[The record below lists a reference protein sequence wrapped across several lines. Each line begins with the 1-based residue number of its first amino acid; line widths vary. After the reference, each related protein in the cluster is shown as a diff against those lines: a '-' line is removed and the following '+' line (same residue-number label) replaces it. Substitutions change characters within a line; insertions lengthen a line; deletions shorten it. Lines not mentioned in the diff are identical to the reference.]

1 MKRRI
6 LLAATAAAT
15 LAGTAGCFA
24 EQAAPATGAD
34 RTRLRVGMAFA
45 PDGQLSPYTDDATLI
60 TQLGAAEP
68 LVRLKAD
75 GQAEP
80 ALAASW
86 TRPDAR
92 TVRLTL
98 RDGVTFHDGTAL
110 TAQAAA
116 DALTNATAAKP
127 VPRAIAAVK
136 LTATAVD
143 DTTVEVRAAQP
154 DPVLL
159 NRLASPQLVILA
171 PKAYQKNAGSP
182 DPVGHG
188 TGPFR
193 FTTVQGS
200 SAATLERFDTYWGG
214 RPQLTGLDVRFL
226 PDGAARAGALRAGEV
241 DVVNALPVAQLPNIT
256 GRRVIEI
263 PLPRTIGLHLVS
275 TEGKTFADAGLRAAA
290 KTAIDPAAITATV
303 YENRADAPAGLFGP
317 ASAWATAGRAA
328 VPAVTPAAAA
338 DPAGRKIT
346 LATYTD
352 RPELPEVATAIAA
365 AWKARGFEVETVV
378 REYTVLEPDLL
389 TGTFDAVLGT
399 RSYLLDSADPI
410 GYLRSDFSCDGSY
423 NLARFC
429 DPAVDTRL
437 DTADALT
444 DITARQTAALQIEA
458 DLTGHAIT
466 VPIGHERARI
476 GTADNVTGITE
487 DPYERTLVTA
497 GTTLR

>member
-1 MKRRI
+1 VKRRI

-15 LAGTAGCFA
+15 LAGTTGCFA
-24 EQAAPATGAD
+24 EQATPAAAGDQA
-34 RTRLRVGMAFA
+34 RLRVGMAFA
-45 PDGQLSPYTDDATLI
+45 PDGKLSPYTDDATLV
-60 TQLGAAEP
+60 TQLGVAEP
-68 LVRLKAD
+68 LVRLKPD

-86 TRPDAR
+86 TQPDAT
-92 TVRLTL
+92 TVRLRL

-110 TAQAAA
+110 TAPAAA
-116 DALTNATAAKP
+116 DALTKATAAKP
-127 VPRAIAAVK
+127 VPRAIASVK

-143 DTTVEVRAAQP
+143 DMTVEVRTDKP
-154 DPVLL
+154 DPVLI

-171 PKAYQKNAGSP
+171 PKAYATSATSP
-182 DPVGHG
+182 DPIGHG

-200 SAATLERFDTYWGG
+200 TAATLERFDTYWGG
-214 RPQLTGLDVRFL
+214 RPQLSGLDVRFL

-256 GRRVIEI
+256 GQRVIEI
-263 PLPRTIGLHLVS
+263 PLPRTIGLHLIS
-275 TEGKTFADAGLRAAA
+275 TEGKSFADAGLRAAA
-290 KTAIDPAAITATV
+290 KAAVDPAAITGTV
-303 YENRADAPAGLFGP
+303 YENRADAPTGLFGP
-317 ASAWATAGRAA
+317 ASAWATTGRAA
-328 VPAVTPAAAA
+328 VPAVTPAPAT
-338 DPAGRKIT
+338 DPAGRKVT

-389 TGTFDAVLGT
+389 AGKFDAVLGT
-399 RSYLLDSADPI
+399 RSYLLDAADPI
-410 GYLRSDFSCDGSY
+410 SYLRSDFSCDGSY

-437 DTADALT
+437 NTADALT
-444 DITARQTAALQIEA
+444 DLTARQNAALKIEA
-458 DLTGHAIT
+458 DLTGRAIT

-476 GTADNVTGITE
+476 GAANGVSGLTE

-497 GTTLR
+497 GTALR